1 VSRGI
6 EVGHIFKLG
15 ARYSEP
21 MKARF
26 LDAAGAEKTIIMGT
40 YGIGITRT
48 VAAVIE
54 QSHDENG
61 IVWPMPVAPFHVHV
75 LAVNQ
80 KHEASRDTAEKI
92 AADLESRD
100 VEVLL
105 DDRDERP
112 GAKFKDADLLGM
124 PLRVTVGERGLAEG
138 VVELRD
144 RKTGEVE
151 KVPVD
156 DAVTKV
162 QKRVQDALTSD
173 R

>member
-1 VSRGI
+1 
-6 EVGHIFKLG
+6 
-15 ARYSEP
+15 
-21 MKARF
+21 
-26 LDAAGAEKTIIMGT
+26 
-40 YGIGITRT
+40 
-48 VAAVIE
+48 VIE

-61 IVWPMPVAPFHVHV
+61 IIWPMPIAPFQAHV

-80 KHEASRDTAEKI
+80 KHDDSRATAETI
-92 AADLESRD
+92 AADLEARG
-100 VEVLL
+100 VEVLH

-151 KVPVD
+151 RVPRGDVVD
-156 DAVTKV
+156 VVAERVRRQLAAV
-162 QKRVQDALTSD
+162 A
-173 R
+173 